1 MVIPIVAL
9 GSNPSKNTGG
19 PSRIG
24 YEILRYF
31 ITKGNAV
38 TFLDFSNAKVYNL
51 ASVNDLEDISHTH
64 NSLRSL
70 SLLHRIK
77 SSLAQVSPRT
87 VDIARIARHR
97 VIGQRV
103 SYYLRDLD
111 HKLVHIHGVG
121 PTLAFAAFGSARIVW
136 SEHSKGSMLR
146 ELEMLYGKP
155 PTGLFSTAIRT
166 AYRRLL
172 SESAAITFPSWSALQ
187 LFEEYTGW
195 SVPRD
200 KLTIVYNGIPDPTQL
215 YDLENTEPEEG
226 LVVTVAQHVPE
237 KGLDLALQAL
247 AKSNKRWRWL
257 VIGETTPWTNKLRNQ
272 IEKVGSQVSVEFLGQ
287 QSHKQTL
294 RLMQR
299 AHVILATQRV
309 AVFDLAILEAM
320 ALSKPVIATRIGG
333 NVEALG
339 GDYPL
344 MGDSID
350 DIVGLL
356 ELVYKSPAGVQEVGR
371 RNRERFLARFTL
383 EAMINSYV
391 EVYQK
396 VSRA

>member
-24 YEILRYF
+24 YEIMRYF
-31 ITKGNAV
+31 IAKGNEV

-51 ASVNDLEDISHTH
+51 ASVDDLENISHKDG
-64 NSLRSL
+64 SMFL

-77 SSLAQVSPRT
+77 SSLAQVSPWAL
-87 VDIARIARHR
+87 DIARIARHR

-111 HKLVHIHGVG
+111 HKLVHIHGIG
-121 PTLAFAAFGSARIVW
+121 PTLAFAAFGNARIVW
-136 SEHSKGSMLR
+136 SEHSKGSLLR

-155 PTGLFSTAIRT
+155 PTGLFSTAMRT
-166 AYRRLL
+166 AYHRLL

-200 KLTIVYNGIPDPTQL
+200 KLTIVYNGILDPTQQ
-215 YDLENTEPEEG
+215 YGGLENAEPEEG

-247 AKSNKRWRWL
+247 AKSTKRWRWL
-257 VIGETTPWTNKLRNQ
+257 VIGETTSWTNNLRNQ
-272 IEKVGSQVSVEFLGQ
+272 IEMLGSQVSVEFLGQ
-287 QSHKQTL
+287 QSHEQTL

-339 GDYPL
+339 DDYPF

-350 DIVGLL
+350 DIADLL
-356 ELVYKSPAGVQEVGR
+356 DLVYESPAGVQEVGR

-383 EAMINSYV
+383 EAMVNSYV

-396 VSRA
+396 VSKG